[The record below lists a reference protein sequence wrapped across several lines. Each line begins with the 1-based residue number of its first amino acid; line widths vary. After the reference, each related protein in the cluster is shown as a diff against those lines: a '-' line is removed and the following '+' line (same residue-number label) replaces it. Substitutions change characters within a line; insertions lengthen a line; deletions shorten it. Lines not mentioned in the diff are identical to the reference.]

1 MSLTT
6 EENVEVNQ
14 ERTKLFI
21 GTTQKVEKRAKDF
34 AANKR
39 SYVFRVLRKTKEGNE
54 TVKSF
59 YAYGVPN

>member
-6 EENVEVNQ
+6 ENNVEVNQ

-21 GTTQKVEKRAKDF
+21 GITPEVEKKAKDF

-39 SYVFRVLRKTKEGNE
+39 SYVFRVIRKSKEGKE
-54 TVKSF
+54 TVKSM
-59 YAYGVPN
+59 YAFGVPN